1 MSLYYSTCVD
11 SKCMAQNTAIG
22 SSEKM
27 LQLSL
32 HDDSQSIT
40 HLKKKKK
47 KLIHG
52 QKRTTGSPKSNF
64 SFQTRDKVKNEN
76 IDFQ

>member
-1 MSLYYSTCVD
+1 
-11 SKCMAQNTAIG
+11 MAQNTAIG

-40 HLKKKKK
+40 HLKKKKI
-47 KLIHG
+47 IHG